1 MKGNRHDFKFNL
13 PDSEGLTKTCCAF
26 ANSLGGFVV
35 VGVKDRGGR
44 FLVVGIQ
51 PDGEI
56 AKKFADKLDATPAI
70 EFSPPRMVNVPGGT
84 KVLYVFHVPTS
95 LRRPHLPR
103 SRDKR
108 IFWKRTPGGCEQMS
122 REEIEEQF
130 LRYEE
135 RRDKL
140 KLLFVELL
148 LNRENLTDI
157 SRVKDGQYSLMTLE
171 TGVLDRLLVD
181 VYSVLQAERRLVR
194 ILLTLR
200 NQIQIINANAK
211 IFFTKMASPRTDGEQ
226 VAAEYQTFMRS
237 KEKLLVPL
245 MTEALQIL
253 QNRFGLR
260 DPLAEEEQPGT

>member
-1 MKGNRHDFKFNL
+1 
-13 PDSEGLTKTCCAF
+13 
-26 ANSLGGFVV
+26 
-35 VGVKDRGGR
+35 
-44 FLVVGIQ
+44 
-51 PDGEI
+51 
-56 AKKFADKLDATPAI
+56 
-70 EFSPPRMVNVPGGT
+70 
-84 KVLYVFHVPTS
+84 
-95 LRRPHLPR
+95 
-103 SRDKR
+103 
-108 IFWKRTPGGCEQMS
+108 MS

-200 NQIQIINANAK
+200 TQIQIINANAK
-211 IFFTKMASPRTDGEQ
+211 IFFTKMALPRTDGKQ

-260 DPLAEEEQPGT
+260 DPLAEEEQTGNIGNNTQ